1 MTAKV
6 AVINQ
11 APSPAV
17 PEVTSSYRSRFWQ
30 RFSRHRLGVVSL
42 ALIVVLALASA
53 AASWLAPYD
62 PFKVNARA
70 LYAPPSAEHWLGTDE
85 VGRDVLSRLLY
96 AGRVS
101 LSVGAVASTLAVA
114 LGTLIGMTSGYFGG
128 AIDFWLMRFT
138 EVIMTIPT
146 LIIIITLIASIGP
159 NIYNVMVVI
168 GLVGW
173 TEMARLVRAET
184 LSLRSRDFVIASQAL
199 GAGNAHII
207 FRHILPNV
215 LAPVTVA
222 ATFFVAYAILL
233 EAALS
238 FLGIGV
244 RIPTA
249 TWGNMLN
256 QALKLNVLENMPWL
270 WLPPGLLISLTVL
283 GVNFVG
289 DALRDALDPRLQIGP
304 NS

>member
-1 MTAKV
+1 MTTEDLAMKRTIQLPV
-6 AVINQ
+6 RDGT
-11 APSPAV
+11 PSA
-17 PEVTSSYRSRFWQ
+17 RSRFWS
-30 RFSRHRLGVVSL
+30 RFARHHLGVLSL
-42 ALIVVLALASA
+42 ILLVLLALASLA
-53 AASWLAPYD
+53 APRLAPYD
-62 PFKVNARA
+62 PNRVNARA
-70 LYAPPSAEHWLGTDE
+70 LHAPPSAEHWLGTDE

-101 LSVGAVASTLAVA
+101 LSVGAVASIVAVTV
-114 LGTLIGMTSGYFGG
+114 GILIGMASGYLGG
-128 AIDFWLMRFT
+128 AVDFWLMRFT

-146 LIIIITLIASIGP
+146 LIIIITLIAAIGP
-159 NIYNVMVVI
+159 NIYNVMIVI

-173 TEMARLVRAET
+173 TEIARLVRAET
-184 LSLRSRDFVIASQAL
+184 LSLRNREFVTASQAL
-199 GAGNAHII
+199 GAGDLHIL
-207 FRHILPNV
+207 FQHILPNV
-215 LAPVTVA
+215 AAPVLVA

-256 QALKLNVLENMPWL
+256 QALTLNVLENMPWL

-283 GVNFVG
+283 SVNFVG
-289 DALRDALDPRLQIGP
+289 DALRYALDPRLQVR
-304 NS
+304 